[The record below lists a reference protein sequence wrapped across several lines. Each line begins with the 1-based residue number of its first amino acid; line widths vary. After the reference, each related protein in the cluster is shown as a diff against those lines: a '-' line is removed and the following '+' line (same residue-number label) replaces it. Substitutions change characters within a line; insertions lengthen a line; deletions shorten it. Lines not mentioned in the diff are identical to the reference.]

1 VSNSAFRFAF
11 IADPQLGMN
20 SPPDLRGPGSDKE
33 RFDRAIAYV
42 NGNDIAFVVPDIITT
57 AVDWQ

>member
-1 VSNSAFRFAF
+1 
-11 IADPQLGMN
+11 MN